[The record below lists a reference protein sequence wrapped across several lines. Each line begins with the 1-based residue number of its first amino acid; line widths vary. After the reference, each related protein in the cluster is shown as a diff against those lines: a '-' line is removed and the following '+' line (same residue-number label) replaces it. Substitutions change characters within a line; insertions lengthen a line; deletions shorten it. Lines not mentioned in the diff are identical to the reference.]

1 MNKVS
6 LWTKI
11 RFYFS
16 YRKIIKRI
24 KKDLAEKYNLRV
36 DRAKRIYTVVNIPKD
51 MFDEPYNMRTSDINK
66 ISEAYL
72 SEYIKQISAL
82 LDQSGLSELYR
93 LYDVSKVDKYSY
105 LVVIGYSLFDT
116 GEFLKKFLFRYL
128 PISILVGVITYL
140 FFHFSQ
146 TF

>member
-11 RFYFS
+11 KFYLT
-16 YRKIIKRI
+16 YRKSVKRL
-24 KKDLAEKYNLRV
+24 KKVLAEKYNLRV

-51 MFDEPYNMRTSDINK
+51 LFEEPYNIRTSDINK

-72 SEYIKQISAL
+72 SEYIKQISSL

-116 GEFLKKFLFRYL
+116 GDLLKNFLFRYL
-128 PISILVGVITYL
+128 PILILIVVATYL
-140 FFHFSQ
+140 FFYFS
-146 TF
+146 